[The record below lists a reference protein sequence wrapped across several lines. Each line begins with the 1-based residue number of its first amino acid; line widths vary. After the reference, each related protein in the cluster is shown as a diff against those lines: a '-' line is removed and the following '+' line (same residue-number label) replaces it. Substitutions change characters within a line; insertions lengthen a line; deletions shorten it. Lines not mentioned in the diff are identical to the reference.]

1 MANTKNSSG
10 KVVIILAI
18 LVVALSGLLFFFAQ
32 ASCSSSKELAY
43 IKSKLDNDLTQ
54 IKKDI
59 YESKTVVNTLLT
71 GQGKLE
77 TALYGDEKEEGAL
90 KKLDKS
96 MAQNATLQEKLN
108 QRPAPAK
115 PGNIKDLDQC
125 QKVYLE
131 LFDSYNLCME
141 LNQSKDSTL
150 VLFGKVKENLLE
162 QVSLLNGA
170 VTELKSQV
178 TNFKKIE
185 SAVMKSMETL
195 DKSYRK
201 KRFWGTVKNV
211 GIGTAAGVLAV
222 IVLKMIK

>member
-1 MANTKNSSG
+1 MVETKNSSG
-10 KVVIILAI
+10 KVVVILVI
-18 LVVALSGLLFFFAQ
+18 LVVVLSGLLYFFAQ
-32 ASCSSSKELAY
+32 DSCSSSKDLVY
-43 IKSKLDNDLTQ
+43 IKSKLDSDLTQ

-59 YESKTVVNTLLT
+59 TDSKNVVNKLLT

-96 MAQNATLQEKLN
+96 MTQNAKLQEKLN

-115 PGNIKDLDQC
+115 PESIKDLEQC

-141 LNQSKDSTL
+141 LNKSKDSSL
-150 VLFGKVKENLLE
+150 VLFEKVKENLLE

-170 VTELKSQV
+170 VTGLQGQV

-201 KRFWGTVKNV
+201 KRFWGTVKNL
-211 GIGTAAGVLAV
+211 GIGSVAGVFAV

>member
-1 MANTKNSSG
+1 MAETKNSSS
-10 KVVIILAI
+10 KIVVILVITVVVLA
-18 LVVALSGLLFFFAQ
+18 GLLFFFAQ
-32 ASCSSSKELAY
+32 DSCTSSKYLVY
-43 IKSKLDNDLTQ
+43 IKSKLDSDLTQ

-59 YESKTVVNTLLT
+59 SDSKTVVNTLLT

-96 MAQNATLQEKLN
+96 MAQNSSLKEKLN

-115 PGNIKDLDQC
+115 PGSIKDLEQC

-141 LNQSKDSTL
+141 LNKSKDSTL

-170 VTELKSQV
+170 VTELQGQV

-195 DKSYRK
+195 DKSYRTR
-201 KRFWGTVKNV
+201 RFWGTVKNV
-211 GIGTAAGVLAV
+211 GIGSAAGVLAV

>member
-1 MANTKNSSG
+1 
-10 KVVIILAI
+10 
-18 LVVALSGLLFFFAQ
+18 
-32 ASCSSSKELAY
+32 
-43 IKSKLDNDLTQ
+43 
-54 IKKDI
+54 
-59 YESKTVVNTLLT
+59 
-71 GQGKLE
+71 
-77 TALYGDEKEEGAL
+77 
-90 KKLDKS
+90 
-96 MAQNATLQEKLN
+96 MAQNAKLQEKLN

-115 PGNIKDLDQC
+115 PGSIKDLEQC

-131 LFDSYNLCME
+131 LYDSYNLCME
-141 LNQSKDSTL
+141 LNKGKDSTL

-170 VTELKSQV
+170 VKELQGQV

-195 DKSYRK
+195 DKSYRN

>member
-1 MANTKNSSG
+1 MAETKNSSG
-10 KVVIILAI
+10 KVVVILVI

-32 ASCSSSKELAY
+32 ESCSSSKDLAY
-43 IKSKLDNDLTQ
+43 IKSKLDSDLTQ

-59 YESKTVVNTLLT
+59 TDSKNVVNTLLT

-90 KKLDKS
+90 EKLDKS
-96 MAQNATLQEKLN
+96 MAQNAKLQEKLN

-115 PGNIKDLDQC
+115 PGSIKDLEQC

-131 LFDSYNLCME
+131 LYDSYNLCME
-141 LNQSKDSTL
+141 LNNSKDSTL

-170 VTELKSQV
+170 VTELNSQV

-185 SAVMKSMETL
+185 TAVMKSMETL
-195 DKSYRK
+195 DKSYRN
-201 KRFWGTVKNV
+201 KRFWGTVKKV